1 MKNKFLKT
9 VQFLESLQIMPKTMP
24 GLQKIKKALEQ
35 TEWYSKINP
44 ESVIV
49 VAGTNGKGS
58 TCAILEALLLNA
70 DQKVGFYSSPHLV
83 STNERIRL
91 NGENISEEN
100 FVKIFEECENL
111 IRSCEL
117 SHFEALTLM
126 AGHFYFS
133 EKWNQKL
140 DYVIFE
146 VGLGGTF
153 DATNVFPHRYSV
165 ITPLGIDHA
174 NILGNTLAEI
184 APNKFGIVHEN
195 NSVVFSRL
203 PAELENLKNE
213 VLKRTNSQGFEV
225 PAADLEVQK
234 TATEPKYILKT
245 KWGQT
250 ELSLKGRRAG
260 ENAMAALA
268 TFANLGFDPAMHL
281 KALNQVTWQGRMQ
294 KIEWPGADC
303 PVYLSGDHNP
313 HGVRSLLEIL
323 KDFSWNSI
331 HIIAG
336 IGVDKDAEEMLGEM
350 TKLKNARLYLTV
362 TPFKGRLLDQ
372 YPQSYL
378 DLAVLKKEN
387 PVELLNDVAKAAS
400 EGDLIIVT
408 GSLYL
413 VGEILK
419 FAHN

>member
-1 MKNKFLKT
+1 MKTKFIKT
-9 VQFLESLQIMPKTMP
+9 VQFLENLQIMPKTMP

-58 TCAILEALLLNA
+58 TCATLEALLLDA
-70 DQKVGFYSSPHLV
+70 GQKVGFYSSPHLV
-83 STNERIRL
+83 STNERIRM

-100 FVKIFEECENL
+100 FVKVFEECESL
-111 IRSCEL
+111 IRSCDL

-133 EKWNQKL
+133 EKWNQKV

-153 DATNVFPHRYSV
+153 DATNAFPHRYSV

-174 NILGNTLAEI
+174 SILGNTLAEI

-195 NSVVFSRL
+195 NLVVFSQL
-203 PAELENLKNE
+203 PIELNDLKNS
-213 VLKRTNSQGFEV
+213 VLKNTSSQGFEV
-225 PAADLEVQK
+225 PPADLDIQK
-234 TATEPKYILKT
+234 NAIEPKYILKT
-245 KWGQT
+245 KWGHA
-250 ELSLKGRRAG
+250 ELSLKGRRAA
-260 ENAMAALA
+260 ENAMTALS
-268 TFANLGFDPAMHL
+268 TFANLGFDPSAHL
-281 KALNQVTWQGRMQ
+281 KALNQVVWPGRMQ
-294 KIEWPGADC
+294 KIDWPGSGC

-313 HGVRSLLEIL
+313 QGVRSLLEIL
-323 KDFSWNSI
+323 KDFSWDHI
-331 HIIAG
+331 HVIAG
-336 IGVDKDAEEMLGEM
+336 IGVDKDADEMLGEL
-350 TKLKNARLYLTV
+350 TELKNAKLYLTV
-362 TPFKGRLLDQ
+362 TPFKGRTLNQ
-372 YPQSYL
+372 YPKSYL

-387 PVELLNDVAKAAS
+387 PIEILNDVAQSAS
-400 EGDLIIVT
+400 GGDLIIVT

-413 VGEILK
+413 VGEVLK
-419 FAHN
+419 FVNR